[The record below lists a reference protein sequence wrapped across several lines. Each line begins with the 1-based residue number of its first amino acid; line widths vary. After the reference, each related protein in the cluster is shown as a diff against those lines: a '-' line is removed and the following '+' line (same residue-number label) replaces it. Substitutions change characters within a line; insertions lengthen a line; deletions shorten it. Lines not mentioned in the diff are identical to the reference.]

1 MAKKVKE
8 AKVQL
13 TWKEVKRQKF
23 LLISSALFV
32 IYGFLFY
39 YMPLGGWLMAF
50 QNYKPKDGL
59 LGSTFVGLAKFKFLF
74 TDATF
79 LKVMRNTLCMGVL
92 NLVTSFILAI
102 VFACMIPFVTVNT
115 DNTKYL
121 AADSDMRKGLDII
134 NSEFPAA
141 DLKDSFQIMF
151 QNLTETQ
158 KIKILEELKEFEGVS
173 SIDYDLESSEYNTKT
188 YTMYMVNTDYSG
200 DPDKVGAVVDSMEKH
215 FKDKYTVYTYYS
227 GGYMD
232 VLDILLPM
240 ALSIMLVLLFLLCRS
255 YLEPALLLISIGV
268 AVLIN
273 MGSNIMFESVSDIT
287 FGIAAVMQLV
297 LSVDYSI
304 MLLHRY
310 EQEYDL
316 LGRKHRKQAMARAI
330 LNSISSIWS
339 SALTTVVGLLVLLLM
354 SFTIG
359 RDIGLVLAKGVLLSF
374 ITVFTVMPTLII
386 KFSDLLY
393 KTKKDYIKQQKLVRD
408 GGEDDV

>member
-1 MAKKVKE
+1 MKKVAHFLVE
-8 AKVQL
+8 
-13 TWKEVKRQKF
+13 KRV
-23 LLISSALFV
+23 L
-32 IYGFLFY
+32 
-39 YMPLGGWLMAF
+39 
-50 QNYKPKDGL
+50 
-59 LGSTFVGLAKFKFLF
+59 LF
-74 TDATF
+74 T
-79 LKVMRNTLCMGVL
+79 LSV
-92 NLVTSFILAI
+92 ILAI

-134 NSEFPAA
+134 NKEFPAA

-151 QNLTETQ
+151 QNLTESEKT
-158 KIKILEELKEFEGVS
+158 KILDKLKTFDGVS
-173 SIDYDLESSEYNTKT
+173 SVTYELESSEYNTKT
-188 YTMYMVNTDYSG
+188 YTMYMINTNYTNDS
-200 DPDKVGAVVDSMEKH
+200 DKVGKIISSMKDYFEK
-215 FKDKYTVYTYYS
+215 DYTVYTYYS

-240 ALSIMLVLLFLLCRS
+240 AVSIMLILLFLLCRS
-255 YLEPALLLISIGV
+255 YLEPALLLVSIGV

-310 EQEYDL
+310 QQEYDAI
-316 LGRKHRKQAMARAI
+316 GRKHRKMAMARAI
-330 LNSISSIWS
+330 VNSIGSIWS
-339 SALTTVVGLLVLLLM
+339 SALTTIVGLMVLLLM

-359 RDIGLVLAKGVLLSF
+359 RDIGLVLAKGVALSF

-393 KTKKDYIKQQKLVRD
+393 KTNKDYIKQQKLLKD
-408 GGEDDV
+408 GGEDNV

>member
-1 MAKKVKE
+1 MKKVAHFLVE
-8 AKVQL
+8 
-13 TWKEVKRQKF
+13 KRV
-23 LLISSALFV
+23 LLFALSV
-32 IYGFLFY
+32 
-39 YMPLGGWLMAF
+39 
-50 QNYKPKDGL
+50 
-59 LGSTFVGLAKFKFLF
+59 
-74 TDATF
+74 
-79 LKVMRNTLCMGVL
+79 
-92 NLVTSFILAI
+92 ILAI

-134 NSEFPAA
+134 NKEFPAA

-151 QNLTETQ
+151 QNLTESEKT
-158 KIKILEELKEFEGVS
+158 KILDKLKTFDGVS
-173 SIDYDLESSEYNTKT
+173 SVTYELESSEYNTKT
-188 YTMYMVNTDYSG
+188 YTMYMINTNYTNDS
-200 DPDKVGAVVDSMEKH
+200 DKVGKIISSMKDYFEK
-215 FKDKYTVYTYYS
+215 DYTVYTYYS

-232 VLDILLPM
+232 VLDVLLPM
-240 ALSIMLVLLFLLCRS
+240 AVSIMLVLLFLLCRS
-255 YLEPALLLISIGV
+255 YLEPALLLVSIGV

-310 EQEYDL
+310 QQEYDAI
-316 LGRKHRKQAMARAI
+316 GRKHRKMAMARAI
-330 LNSISSIWS
+330 VNSIGSIWS
-339 SALTTVVGLLVLLLM
+339 SALTTIVGLMVLLLM

-359 RDIGLVLAKGVLLSF
+359 RDIGLVLAKGVALSF

-393 KTKKDYIKQQKLVRD
+393 KTNKDYIKQQKLLKD
-408 GGEDDV
+408 GGEDNV

>member
-1 MAKKVKE
+1 MKKLAHFLVE
-8 AKVQL
+8 
-13 TWKEVKRQKF
+13 KRV
-23 LLISSALFV
+23 L
-32 IYGFLFY
+32 
-39 YMPLGGWLMAF
+39 
-50 QNYKPKDGL
+50 
-59 LGSTFVGLAKFKFLF
+59 LF
-74 TDATF
+74 T
-79 LKVMRNTLCMGVL
+79 LSV
-92 NLVTSFILAI
+92 ILAI

-200 DPDKVGAVVDSMEKH
+200 DPDNVGAVVDSMEKH

-227 GGYMD
+227 GGYLD

-297 LSVDYSI
+297 RSVDYSI

>member
-1 MAKKVKE
+1 MKKVAHFLVE
-8 AKVQL
+8 
-13 TWKEVKRQKF
+13 KRV
-23 LLISSALFV
+23 LLFALSV
-32 IYGFLFY
+32 
-39 YMPLGGWLMAF
+39 
-50 QNYKPKDGL
+50 
-59 LGSTFVGLAKFKFLF
+59 
-74 TDATF
+74 
-79 LKVMRNTLCMGVL
+79 
-92 NLVTSFILAI
+92 ILAI

-134 NSEFPAA
+134 NKEFPAA

-151 QNLTETQ
+151 QNLTESEKT
-158 KIKILEELKEFEGVS
+158 KILDKLKTFDGVS
-173 SIDYDLESSEYNTKT
+173 SVTYELDSSEYNTKT
-188 YTMYMVNTDYSG
+188 YTMYMINTNYTNDS
-200 DPDKVGAVVDSMEKH
+200 DKVGKIISSMKDYFEK
-215 FKDKYTVYTYYS
+215 DYTVYTYYS

-232 VLDILLPM
+232 VLDVLLPM
-240 ALSIMLVLLFLLCRS
+240 AVSIMLILLFLLCRS
-255 YLEPALLLISIGV
+255 YLEPALLLVSIGV

-310 EQEYDL
+310 QQEYDAI
-316 LGRKHRKQAMARAI
+316 GRKHRKMAMARAI
-330 LNSISSIWS
+330 VNSIGSIWS
-339 SALTTVVGLLVLLLM
+339 SALTTIVGLMVLLLM

-359 RDIGLVLAKGVLLSF
+359 RDIGLVLAKGVALSF

-393 KTKKDYIKQQKLVRD
+393 KTNKDYIKQQKLLKD
-408 GGEDDV
+408 GGEDNV

>member
-1 MAKKVKE
+1 MKKLAHFLVE
-8 AKVQL
+8 
-13 TWKEVKRQKF
+13 KRV
-23 LLISSALFV
+23 L
-32 IYGFLFY
+32 
-39 YMPLGGWLMAF
+39 
-50 QNYKPKDGL
+50 
-59 LGSTFVGLAKFKFLF
+59 LF
-74 TDATF
+74 T
-79 LKVMRNTLCMGVL
+79 LSV
-92 NLVTSFILAI
+92 ILAI

-330 LNSISSIWS
+330 FNSISSIWS

>member
-1 MAKKVKE
+1 MKKVAHFLVE
-8 AKVQL
+8 
-13 TWKEVKRQKF
+13 KRV
-23 LLISSALFV
+23 L
-32 IYGFLFY
+32 
-39 YMPLGGWLMAF
+39 
-50 QNYKPKDGL
+50 
-59 LGSTFVGLAKFKFLF
+59 LF
-74 TDATF
+74 T
-79 LKVMRNTLCMGVL
+79 LSV
-92 NLVTSFILAI
+92 ILAI

-134 NSEFPAA
+134 NKEFPAA

-151 QNLTETQ
+151 QNLTESEKT
-158 KIKILEELKEFEGVS
+158 KILDKLKTFDGVS
-173 SIDYDLESSEYNTKT
+173 SVTYELESSEYNTKT
-188 YTMYMVNTDYSG
+188 YTMYMINTNYTNDS
-200 DPDKVGAVVDSMEKH
+200 DKVGKIISSMKDYFEK
-215 FKDKYTVYTYYS
+215 DYTVYTYYS

-232 VLDILLPM
+232 VLDVLLPM
-240 ALSIMLVLLFLLCRS
+240 AVSIMLVLLFLLCRS
-255 YLEPALLLISIGV
+255 YLEPALLLVSIGV

-310 EQEYDL
+310 QQEYDAI
-316 LGRKHRKQAMARAI
+316 GRKHRKMAMARAI
-330 LNSISSIWS
+330 VNSIGSIWS
-339 SALTTVVGLLVLLLM
+339 SALTTIVGLMVLLLM

-359 RDIGLVLAKGVLLSF
+359 RDIGLVLAKGVALSF

-393 KTKKDYIKQQKLVRD
+393 KTNKDYIKQQKLLKD
-408 GGEDDV
+408 GGEDNV

>member
-1 MAKKVKE
+1 MKKIAHFLVE
-8 AKVQL
+8 
-13 TWKEVKRQKF
+13 KRVVF
-23 LLISSALFV
+23 F
-32 IYGFLFY
+32 
-39 YMPLGGWLMAF
+39 
-50 QNYKPKDGL
+50 
-59 LGSTFVGLAKFKFLF
+59 TFSV
-74 TDATF
+74 
-79 LKVMRNTLCMGVL
+79 
-92 NLVTSFILAI
+92 ILAI
-102 VFACMIPFVTVNT
+102 VFACMIPFVTVNS

-134 NSEFPAA
+134 NKEFPAA

-158 KIKILEELKEFEGVS
+158 KAKVLEELKRFDGVS
-173 SIDYDLESSEYNTKT
+173 SIDYESNSSNYNTKT
-188 YTMYMVNTDYSG
+188 YTMYLIHTDYLN
-200 DPDKVGAVVDSMEKH
+200 DPNKVGAIIDSMEKH
-215 FKDKYTVYTYYS
+215 FKDDYTVYTYYS

-232 VLDILLPM
+232 VLDILFPL
-240 ALSIMLVLLFLLCRS
+240 AISIMLVLLFLLCRS

-273 MGSNIMFESVSDIT
+273 MGSNIIFESVSDIT

-310 EQEYDL
+310 QQEYDL
-316 LGRKHRKQAMARAI
+316 LERKNKKKAMARAI
-330 LNSISSIWS
+330 VNSISSIWS
-339 SALTTVVGLLVLLLM
+339 SALTTIVGLLVLLLM

-359 RDIGLVLAKGVLLSF
+359 RDIGVVLAKGVALSF

-393 KTKKDYIKQQKLVRD
+393 KTNKDYIKQQKLLRD
-408 GGEDDV
+408 GGEENV

>member
-1 MAKKVKE
+1 MKKVAHFLVE
-8 AKVQL
+8 
-13 TWKEVKRQKF
+13 KRV
-23 LLISSALFV
+23 L
-32 IYGFLFY
+32 
-39 YMPLGGWLMAF
+39 
-50 QNYKPKDGL
+50 
-59 LGSTFVGLAKFKFLF
+59 LF
-74 TDATF
+74 T
-79 LKVMRNTLCMGVL
+79 LSV
-92 NLVTSFILAI
+92 ILAI

-134 NSEFPAA
+134 NKEFPAA
-141 DLKDSFQIMF
+141 HLKDSFQIMF
-151 QNLTETQ
+151 QNLTESEKT
-158 KIKILEELKEFEGVS
+158 KILDKLKTFDGVS
-173 SIDYDLESSEYNTKT
+173 SVTYELESSEYNTKT
-188 YTMYMVNTDYSG
+188 YTMYMINTNYTNDS
-200 DPDKVGAVVDSMEKH
+200 DKVGKIISSMKDYFEK
-215 FKDKYTVYTYYS
+215 DYTVYTYYS

-240 ALSIMLVLLFLLCRS
+240 AVSIMLVLLFLLCRS
-255 YLEPALLLISIGV
+255 YLEPALLLVSIGV

-310 EQEYDL
+310 QQEYEAI
-316 LGRKHRKQAMARAI
+316 GRKHRKMAMARAI
-330 LNSISSIWS
+330 VNSIGSIWS
-339 SALTTVVGLLVLLLM
+339 SALTTIVGLMVLLLM

-359 RDIGLVLAKGVLLSF
+359 RDIGLVLAKGVALSF

-393 KTKKDYIKQQKLVRD
+393 KTNKDYIKQQKLLKD
-408 GGEDDV
+408 GGEDNV